1 MSNELVSFIAAT
13 CLVIITILLVIAFFS
28 DTQTF

>member
-1 MSNELVSFIAAT
+1 MSNELLSFVAAV